1 MANGYAKEIKNR
13 IGAAPGGT
21 IFIVSDFLDV
31 ADSKT
36 IPRNLN

>member
-13 IGAAPGGT
+13 IELLQGGT
-21 IFIVSDFLDV
+21 FFIVSDFWMS

-36 IPRNLN
+36 IRRNLN